1 MVVIH
6 CFSGRRKTAS
16 RLAIDC
22 PAVLEIPARRGVS
35 GKMRQSS
42 GQYNQMGMLYSKIHI
57 HQKWNGGDHC
67 STMRTRPNLSPD
79 EHDDAMLA
87 VRVGSAIAERR
98 RARGLTQAKLA
109 EMIGLEQ
116 EAISRWERGTRAP
129 TLYRLQQ
136 LSDVLD
142 CSVDQLLQRGL
153 RRADDQL
160 SVVAASL
167 GELREDERVLVV
179 NFVQQFADM
188 LRARRPEKARQRK
201 S

>member
-1 MVVIH
+1 M
-6 CFSGRRKTAS
+6 T
-16 RLAIDC
+16 
-22 PAVLEIPARRGVS
+22 
-35 GKMRQSS
+35 
-42 GQYNQMGMLYSKIHI
+42 
-57 HQKWNGGDHC
+57 
-67 STMRTRPNLSPD
+67 TRPNPSPD

-142 CSVDQLLQRGL
+142 CSVDQLLQRGS

-167 GELREDERVLVV
+167 AELREDERVLVV

-188 LRARRPEKARQRK
+188 LRARRPEKARPRK
-201 S
+201 G

>member
-1 MVVIH
+1 MFNSEIDIH
-6 CFSGRRKTAS
+6 R
-16 RLAIDC
+16 
-22 PAVLEIPARRGVS
+22 
-35 GKMRQSS
+35 
-42 GQYNQMGMLYSKIHI
+42 
-57 HQKWNGGDHC
+57 KWNEGDHYG
-67 STMRTRPNLSPD
+67 TMTTRPNPSPD
-79 EHDDAMLA
+79 EPDDEMLA

-142 CSVDQLLQRGL
+142 CSVDQLLQRGS

-167 GELREDERVLVV
+167 AELREDERVLVV

-188 LRARRPEKARQRK
+188 LRARRQETACQRK
-201 S
+201 D